1 MKKKLFVVMILFAFI
16 TVSVFANTEEKG
28 VWKTGTTGAIGA
40 AAHMTVRLDLSEKRD
55 AQYAVA
61 FTSGK
66 IADYSDDIANIKDIS
81 LVPNISTMKF
91 NDYGGEST
99 ENPLY
104 ISYKFKENT
113 KVALYLEIEGNLKDK
128 AAKASLKYKVSFNNG
143 TEQSLESADSQ
154 TSISVKTFE
163 DKAKV
168 GAVEVGSIPLTISAV
183 DTFEYAVTK
192 KLSSTMKLIV
202 RSEA

>member
-1 MKKKLFVVMILFAFI
+1 
-16 TVSVFANTEEKG
+16 
-28 VWKTGTTGAIGA
+28 
-40 AAHMTVRLDLSEKRD
+40 
-55 AQYAVA
+55 
-61 FTSGK
+61 
-66 IADYSDDIANIKDIS
+66 
-81 LVPNISTMKF
+81 MKF

-113 KVALYLEIEGNLKDK
+113 KVALYLELEGNLKDK
-128 AAKASLKYKVSFNNG
+128 LDKTSLKYKVSFNNG
-143 TEQSLESADSQ
+143 TEQSLESADAQ
-154 TSISVKTFE
+154 TSIGVKTFE

-168 GAVEVGSIPLTISAV
+168 GSVEFGSIPLIISAV
-183 DTFEYAVTK
+183 DTFEDAVTR